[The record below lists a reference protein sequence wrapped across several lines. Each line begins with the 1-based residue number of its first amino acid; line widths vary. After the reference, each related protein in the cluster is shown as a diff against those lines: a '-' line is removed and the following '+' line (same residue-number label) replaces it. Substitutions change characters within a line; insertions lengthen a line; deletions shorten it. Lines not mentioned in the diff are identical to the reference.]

1 MEIDKLVFGIT
12 EEDVQEYAEEFIGRK
27 LTENE
32 MHFARKGIE
41 AGLDYDIEIV
51 YNTAIQDAV
60 DNCKKEGGMRK

>member
-12 EEDVQEYAEEFIGRK
+12 EEDVQEYAKEFIGRE
-27 LTENE
+27 LTEDE

-41 AGLDYDIEIV
+41 AGLGYDIDVV

-60 DNCKKEGGMRK
+60 DNCKKEEE